1 MAETNIQTV
10 QQLRQMEHQLS
21 LKQMQIHR
29 LLNITQAINSNMA
42 AEELFRMYREFLS
55 FEMGMSKILLLI
67 REEKDWNVAVQYNL
81 NQNYDASDIL
91 DVIETHHNLYT
102 IKSSDPEIVH
112 EFDIIIPV
120 YHKENAIAY
129 ALVTVSDK
137 EDLYHKIQFIQTI
150 TNIIAVASENKRLFK
165 NQVEQERMNKEIE
178 LAREVQSLLIPQRLP
193 KSNYFEVSSIYR
205 PHFNVGGDY
214 YDCLVIEPG
223 RYLICLADIS
233 GKGVSAALLMSN
245 LQANIK
251 QLVKQYTTVDALVTN
266 LNAAVF
272 ELTGGERFLTLFIAD
287 VWPEKGKVDYINCGH
302 ISPLLYNAGNMS
314 ALNIGTTVLGAFPT
328 LPFLEKGHLNLSGQ
342 SILLIFTD
350 GLTDLINPSAEYFDL
365 EHIEKFIIENHSK
378 NSASFNTLLMDELEK
393 FKGNQTFPDDI
404 TVLTCKIDTNTVS

>member
-10 QQLRQMEHQLS
+10 QQLRQLEHQLS

-81 NQNYDASDIL
+81 KQNYEVRDIMGVL
-91 DVIETHHNLYT
+91 ESHHNLYT
-102 IKSSDPEIVH
+102 IKSSDPELVH

-120 YHKENAIAY
+120 YHKEFAIAY

-178 LAREVQSLLIPQRLP
+178 LAREVQALLIPQRLP

-251 QLVKQYTTVDALVTN
+251 QLVKKYTSLDALVTN
-266 LNAAVF
+266 LNTAVF

-287 VWPEKGKVDYINCGH
+287 VFPEQGKVDYINCGH
-302 ISPLLYNAGNMS
+302 ISPLIYSEGKMT
-314 ALNIGTTVLGAFPT
+314 ALNVGTTVIGAFPK
-328 LPFLEKGHLNLSGQ
+328 LPFMDKGHLSLHGQ

-365 EHIEKFIIENHSK
+365 EHIEKFIIENHTK
-378 NSASFNTLLMDELEK
+378 NSTSFNTLLMDELEK